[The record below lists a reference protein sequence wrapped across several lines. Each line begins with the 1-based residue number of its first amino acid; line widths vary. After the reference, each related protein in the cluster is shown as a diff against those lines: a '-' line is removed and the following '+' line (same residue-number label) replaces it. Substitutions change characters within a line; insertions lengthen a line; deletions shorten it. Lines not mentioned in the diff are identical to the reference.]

1 MHSPFENVER
11 PASVL
16 SRLSDP
22 HGRRGQRYK
31 LLSCI
36 HFFFHPGTKTHR
48 LRNKDVIASFQSL
61 EHEVESDSL
70 G

>member
-1 MHSPFENVER
+1 MRSPFENVER

-22 HGRRGQRYK
+22 HGRREQRYK

-36 HFFFHPGTKTHR
+36 HFFHPVTKTHR
-48 LRNKDVIASFQSL
+48 LRNNDPIASFQSL
-61 EHEVESDSL
+61 EREEESDSV